1 MATLLLTAERRLRRP
16 QRATWARGVKTMEFQ
31 PLAFIARLAALMPP
45 PKFPMLRYLGVIGD
59 GREAGRRPLPATRAS
74 GRASYRTHPERHR
87 SGPSRQSVPGA

>member
-1 MATLLLTAERRLRRP
+1 MAFDLKRM
-16 QRATWARGVKTMEFQ
+16 WARGVKTSDGRLCDRRLEFQ

-74 GRASYRTHPERHR
+74 AHVSYRSHLERHR
-87 SGPSRQSVPGA
+87 SGPSRRSDLEV

>member
-1 MATLLLTAERRLRRP
+1 M
-16 QRATWARGVKTMEFQ
+16 WARGVKMLEFQ

-74 GRASYRTHPERHR
+74 AHVSYRSHLERHR
-87 SGPSRQSVPGA
+87 SGPSRRSDLEV

>member
-1 MATLLLTAERRLRRP
+1 M
-16 QRATWARGVKTMEFQ
+16 WARGVKTSDGRLCARRLEFQ

-74 GRASYRTHPERHR
+74 AHVSYRSHPERHR
-87 SGPSRQSVPGA
+87 RGPSRRSDPEV